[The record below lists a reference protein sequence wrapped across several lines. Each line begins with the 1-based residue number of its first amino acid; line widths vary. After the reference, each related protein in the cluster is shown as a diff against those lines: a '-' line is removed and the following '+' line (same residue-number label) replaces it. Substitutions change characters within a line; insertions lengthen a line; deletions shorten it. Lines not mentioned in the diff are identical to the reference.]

1 MCKRISFSKPSNEDI
16 FLYLLLGYKPCRTL
30 FGDFVKTKPV
40 LKTHLLMSDVK
51 ASWESTVFKEME
63 VSSCSTLYYY
73 YYYYYGYYQSKR
85 AFTKGNVDPMKEGEI
100 NTQKMFFK
108 PKTIPK
114 ICAANISTEKPHV
127 YRLWCNLNTL
137 FDIRLLIRIYKLEE
151 G

>member
-1 MCKRISFSKPSNEDI
+1 MGIINQR
-16 FLYLLLGYKPCRTL
+16 G
-30 FGDFVKTKPV
+30 
-40 LKTHLLMSDVK
+40 HL
-51 ASWESTVFKEME
+51 
-63 VSSCSTLYYY
+63 
-73 YYYYYGYYQSKR
+73 Q
-85 AFTKGNVDPMKEGEI
+85 KGMWIVDPMKEGEI

-108 PKTIPK
+108 PK